1 MLDISYL
8 RKSRASQKTQKAFQ
22 ATAQR
27 SRSTL
32 SHVLNTL
39 WLKERYIKTRDGRLR
54 YRCKAVACAT
64 VCLTVFSVMPKMMNL
79 QVGASVGGQALA
91 SLSAPQSGQPFEM
104 AMATTNSTEQT
115 SAEALPQS
123 KPVEKKLVPQDMV
136 IEIQSGDTL
145 AGSLQSAGV
154 QPAEAYKV
162 VKAVSEYF
170 DPRLIRA
177 GQEVVVKMDPV
188 DDQMQFTEL
197 ELSSDPIRTVMVKRE
212 KDGDIKSFV
221 HEKEIKPELFAV
233 RTEVKHSLY
242 GSATKQGVPDPIV
255 AEAIKIL
262 SWSVD
267 LQREI
272 KSGDTFE
279 VLYDVYMTDDGQ
291 YVRSGDPYYVKLS
304 QASGDTAFYR
314 HEAKDGNVSYFSKDG
329 KGAKKGLLS
338 TPIDGARMSSGFGMR
353 KHPVLGYSK
362 MHKGVDFAA
371 PTGTP
376 IYAAGDGV
384 VEKASRFSS
393 YGNYVRIRHNSGI
406 KTAYAH
412 LNGYAKGMQQGK
424 RVKQGDIIGYVGTTG
439 RSTGPHLHYEVLV
452 AGKATDPRSVNV
464 PTSEELS
471 GEELKRFKANV
482 EQFEKQFKQGVE
494 GMEFAS
500 SSTRKRNL

>member
-1 MLDISYL
+1 MLNISYL
-8 RKSRASQKTQKAFQ
+8 RNSRALQTTKKATK
-22 ATAQR
+22 ATIHR
-27 SRSTL
+27 SRTAFSN
-32 SHVLNTL
+32 VLNTL

-64 VCLTVFSVMPKMMNL
+64 VCLTVFSIMPQMLNL
-79 QVGASVGGQALA
+79 QVEAGIGGQALA
-91 SLSAPQSGQPFEM
+91 SLSASSQSNDVTGVTFEQQQL
-104 AMATTNSTEQT
+104 AMATSPEVI
-115 SAEALPQS
+115 P
-123 KPVEKKLVPQDMV
+123 EKKELVPEDRI

-145 AGSLQSAGV
+145 AGSLQGAGV
-154 QPAEAYKV
+154 NPADAYKV
-162 VKAVSEYF
+162 VKAVSEHF

-177 GQEVVVKMDPV
+177 GQEISVKMDPV
-188 DDQMQFTEL
+188 EGEMQFTEL
-197 ELSSDPIRTVMVKRE
+197 SLESDPIRTVMVTRE
-212 KDGDIKSFV
+212 KSGDMKSAL

-233 RTEVKHSLY
+233 RANVKHSLY
-242 GSATKQGVPDPIV
+242 GSATKQGVPEPIV

-291 YVRSGDPYYVKLS
+291 YVRSGDPYYVKLA
-304 QASGDTAFYR
+304 QANSETAFYR
-314 HEAKDGNVSYFSKDG
+314 HESNDGHVSYFSKDG

-362 MHKGVDFAA
+362 MHKGIDFAA
-371 PTGTP
+371 PRGTP

-412 LNGYAKGMQQGK
+412 LNDYAKGMKAGK
-424 RVKQGDIIGYVGTTG
+424 RIKQGDIIGYVGTTG

-452 AGKATDPRSVNV
+452 AGNATNPRSVNV

-500 SSTRKRNL
+500 NTSKKRSL